1 MAYHIEV
8 DFETWKEI
16 NYRRSDE
23 TVSEGD
29 VVKEALG
36 LRLRPAGNAVEMPY
50 WESEGVRFPI
60 GSTLEHKFRDGRLA
74 TARVTSGGLEVGG
87 QVYPGLSPAG
97 VAVTGH
103 QLNGWL
109 FWFLR
114 DNHGKLVPAAS
125 LRTK

>member
-1 MAYHIEV
+1 MPMIEV
-8 DFETWKEI
+8 DFDTWKEI

-36 LRLRPAGNAVEMPY
+36 LRLRPTGSPAQVAY
-50 WESEGVRFPI
+50 WESEGVRFPV
-60 GSTLEHKFRDGRLA
+60 GSILEHKFRDGRLA
-74 TARVTSGGLEVGG
+74 TARVVPTGLEVNG
-87 QVYPGLSPAG
+87 QVYAGLSPAG

-114 DNHGKLVPAAS
+114 DAQGRLVPAAT
-125 LRTK
+125 LRAK